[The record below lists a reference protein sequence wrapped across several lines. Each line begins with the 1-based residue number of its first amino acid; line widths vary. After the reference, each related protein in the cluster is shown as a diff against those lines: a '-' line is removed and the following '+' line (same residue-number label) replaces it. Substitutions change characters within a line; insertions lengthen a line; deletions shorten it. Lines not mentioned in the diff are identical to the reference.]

1 MTIRFGHQTPN
12 ASIERTLLLVN
23 NRRFP
28 VPFSTKTLALIVALF
43 FGASVGAYAQ
53 GTARPELVFSE
64 VVSGMPTLERQAV
77 RVLTASFKPGDQT
90 VFHTHRSPVIVY
102 ILEGA
107 FTLDLEGRPPV
118 TVKAGQAF
126 VEPPNVK
133 MTGYNRSSTEPLRLV
148 IFYVSE
154 PDTPFL
160 DALH

>member
-1 MTIRFGHQTPN
+1 M
-12 ASIERTLLLVN
+12 
-23 NRRFP
+23 
-28 VPFSTKTLALIVALF
+28 PFSTKTLALIVALF

-90 VFHTHRSPVIVY
+90 VFHTHRSPVTVY

-107 FTLDLEGRPPV
+107 FTLELEGRPPV

>member
-1 MTIRFGHQTPN
+1 MP
-12 ASIERTLLLVN
+12 L
-23 NRRFP
+23 
-28 VPFSTKTLALIVALF
+28 STKTLAIVVALF
-43 FGASVGAYAQ
+43 VGTFTNAHAQ
-53 GTARPELVFSE
+53 GTAKPDRIFSE

-77 RVLTASFKPGDQT
+77 RVLTASFKPGDRT
-90 VFHTHRSPVIVY
+90 VFHTHRSPVTVY

-107 FTLDLEGRPPV
+107 FTLELEGRSPI

-133 MTGYNRSSTEPLRLV
+133 MTGYNRSATESLRLV

-160 DALH
+160 DVLH

>member
-1 MTIRFGHQTPN
+1 
-12 ASIERTLLLVN
+12 
-23 NRRFP
+23 
-28 VPFSTKTLALIVALF
+28 
-43 FGASVGAYAQ
+43 
-53 GTARPELVFSE
+53 
-64 VVSGMPTLERQAV
+64 MPTHERQSV

-90 VFHTHRSPVIVY
+90 VFHTHRSPVTVY

-107 FTLDLEGRPPV
+107 FTLELEGRPPI

-133 MTGYNRSSTEPLRLV
+133 MTGYNRSSSEPLRLV

-160 DALH
+160 DILH